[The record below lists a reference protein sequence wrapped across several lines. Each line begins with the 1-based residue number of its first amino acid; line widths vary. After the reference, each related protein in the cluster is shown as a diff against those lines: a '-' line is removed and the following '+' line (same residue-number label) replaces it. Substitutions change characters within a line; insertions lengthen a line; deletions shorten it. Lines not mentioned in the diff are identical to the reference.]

1 MPGSADQSAEG
12 AAVTPPPFAIGSPSI
27 APPAAATSIL
37 SVNNIE
43 VVYNHVILV
52 LKGVSLAVSKGQI
65 VALLGA
71 NGAGKSTTLKAI
83 SNLLSAE
90 RGEVTKGSIVF
101 DGTAVHALTP
111 NELVRR
117 GCIQVMEGRHC
128 FAHLTVEENLLTGA
142 YTRRDGHAAIR
153 RDLELVYSYFP
164 RLRERRGSTAGYI
177 SGGEQQMCAIGR
189 ALMSRPK
196 MILLD
201 EPSMGLAPQLV
212 EEIFEIVGDLNVKEG
227 VSFLL
232 AEQNTR
238 LALRYARYGYVLES
252 GRVVLDGEAKALS
265 ENEDVKEFYLGIA
278 EGRRK
283 SFREG
288 KHYRR
293 RKRWLA

>member
-1 MPGSADQSAEG
+1 M
-12 AAVTPPPFAIGSPSI
+12 PPPATGAYSDHV
-27 APPAAATSIL
+27 AATSPAPPIL

-43 VVYNHVILV
+43 VVYDHVILV
-52 LKGVSLAVSKGQI
+52 LKGVSLTVPKGQI

-101 DGTAVHALTP
+101 DGEEVHARSP

-128 FAHLTVEENLLTGA
+128 FAHLSVEENLLTGA
-142 YTRRDGHAAIR
+142 FTRGGAGAAVR

-164 RLRERRGSTAGYI
+164 RLKERRVATAGYI

-212 EEIFEIVGDLNVKEG
+212 EEIFKIVGDLNAKEG

-238 LALRYARYGYVLES
+238 MALKYARYGYVLEN
-252 GRVVLDGEAKALS
+252 GRVVLDGDAKALG

>member
-1 MPGSADQSAEG
+1 MPNPGDRNAEE
-12 AAVTPPPFAIGSPSI
+12 AAI
-27 APPAAATSIL
+27 APPPSASESPSAAPAASSLIL

-90 RGEVTKGSIVF
+90 RGEVTKGSISF
-101 DGTAVHALTP
+101 DGTTVHALTP
-111 NELVRR
+111 NEMVRR

-142 YTRRDGHAAIR
+142 YTRRDGNAGVR

-212 EEIFEIVGDLNVKEG
+212 EEIFEIVGNLNVKEG

-265 ENEDVKEFYLGIA
+265 ENEDVKEFYLGIT